1 MVDVSLSLMVS
12 LLELKAEVRNENY
25 IFEASFNFI
34 LDVDNYLITNIT

>member
-25 IFEASFNFI
+25 IFEAS
-34 LDVDNYLITNIT
+34 LIEIIAQHF

>member
-25 IFEASFNFI
+25 IFEASFI
-34 LDVDNYLITNIT
+34 SNYRIISF